1 MDKVKVGAIYQRA
14 ELENYIKNNCG
25 MIIELECDP
34 NFCSSVQ
41 CEKLKIVEILE
52 NANIN
57 NYIPDNKIYSNFFR
71 RNIIVVK
78 RV

>member
-1 MDKVKVGAIYQRA
+1 MDKLKVGTIYQRVD
-14 ELENYIKNNCG
+14 LESYIKNNCG

-34 NFCSSVQ
+34 NFHSSVQ
-41 CEKLKIVEILE
+41 CQKLEIVEILE

-57 NYIPDNKIYSNFFR
+57 NYIADDKAYSICFR
-71 RNIIVVK
+71 HNIIVVK